1 MLQNGVRLV
10 AVACVAAVA
19 LAPPAEAR
27 RVALVIGNA
36 DYRVEPLANPANDA
50 AAVAAVLEKQLDFDT
65 VLLKRN
71 LGADALRAALR
82 EMGRVSRGAELGVV
96 FFAGHGVEVGGRNF
110 LIPVDAAL
118 AAARDVDL
126 EAVTLDTVLAQL
138 DGVTRLKLVILDACR
153 NNPFA
158 LAGATRSVTRGLA
171 RIEPEGNTL
180 VAYAAKDGTTAEDGE
195 GRSNSPFTEALLRH
209 IARPGVEI
217 RQLFG
222 YVRDEVI
229 ETTGRRQ
236 QPFLYGSLGGQGV
249 FLHPQ
254 PRASEAAI
262 SAAVQLTEAERAW
275 AAVKDSRDIAVLDA
289 FRRQYGADNAVYAR
303 LAEARIEALS
313 KPQAAQPASPAP
325 NRGTDT
331 SKSPA
336 SPAKRVHRPDR
347 ESARSGDKAGMCW
360 AKDGRI
366 ITLVPCSD
374 PRALTR
380 AY

>member
-1 MLQNGVRLV
+1 MLQNGFRLL
-10 AVACVAAVA
+10 AAGCVAAAA
-19 LAPPAEAR
+19 LASPAEAR

-50 AAVAAVLEKQLDFDT
+50 AAVAAVLETQLGFDT
-65 VLLKRN
+65 VILKRN

-82 EMGRVSRGAELGVV
+82 EMGRASRGAELGLV

-158 LAGATRSVTRGLA
+158 LAGATRSVSRGLA

-195 GRSNSPFTEALLRH
+195 RRPNSPFTEALLRH
-209 IARPGVEI
+209 ITRPGVEV

-222 YVRDEVI
+222 YVRDDVI
-229 ETTGRRQ
+229 DATGRRQ

-254 PRASEAAI
+254 PRASEAPMSGA
-262 SAAVQLTEAERAW
+262 QLTEAERAW
-275 AAVKDSRDIAVLDA
+275 AAVKDSRDIAALDA
-289 FRRQYGADNAVYAR
+289 FRQRYGADNAVYAR
-303 LAEARIEALS
+303 LAEARIEALG
-313 KPQAAQPASPAP
+313 KPQPAPPASPAP
-325 NRGTDT
+325 SRGTDT
-331 SKSPA
+331 SKPA
-336 SPAKRVHRPDR
+336 PSAKRVRRPDR
-347 ESARSGDKAGMCW
+347 ESARPADKRGMCW
-360 AKDGRI
+360 AKDGRV